1 MITASKA
8 DFVSSCKLVFFIR
21 IFVRVI
27 IYVLYG
33 ERKNA
38 VSVSVGRI
46 YNGLDE
52 SSSDS
57 SVVGD

>member
-46 YNGLDE
+46 CNGLDE